1 MTAAVRLDR
10 PDPSELRALRPPAPE
25 TLLPDVLQRVGLADE
40 YVGLDSPLGPIF
52 VAYNGRGVSAVVR
65 QEEQER
71 FESSFRDSFG
81 RPIRAARRTPER
93 LLGEVHRQLETGRAR
108 GLRFDLRGRTAFER
122 EVLQTALRI
131 PRGEVRPYGWLA
143 REIGRPRAVRAV
155 GTALGHNPIPLLI
168 PCHRIVRSDGT
179 IGEYGLGG
187 PTAKRRMLAWEGVEP
202 AELEALA
209 RAGIRY
215 LGSDTTGIFCLPTC
229 RHARR
234 IGDGHR
240 QAFGSTAEAVGAG
253 YRACLDCRP
262 ALAA

>member
-1 MTAAVRLDR
+1 MTVHPGTDR
-10 PDPSELRALRPPAPE
+10 PDPRDLRTLRPLAPV

-52 VAYNGRGVSAVVR
+52 IAYNGRGVSAVVR
-65 QEEQER
+65 EAAPER
-71 FESSFRDSFG
+71 FESSFRESFG
-81 RPIRAARRTPER
+81 RSIHPARRRPER

-108 GLRFDLRGRTAFER
+108 NLRFDLRGRTPFER
-122 EVLQTALRI
+122 DVLESALRI

-215 LGSDTTGIFCLPTC
+215 YGSDTTRIFCLPTC

-234 IGDGHR
+234 TTDRHR
-240 QAFGSTAEAVGAG
+240 QRFGSTAEAEAAG
-253 YRACLDCRP
+253 YRACLVCRP